1 MKSECHAIY
10 AATSGT
16 LNPCTYHTVRNVVL
30 ASRAEFPK
38 ISRMH
43 PHRLFVEGLRSW
55 LLSRGFSSVGQSSL
69 QSLHAFWKDPA
80 PPTNKPPDGLLC
92 FHWYISRSLEST
104 LVTRCLRNTE
114 KPLTHLVN
122 VMVLAP
128 FWKWGAGEPSLSP
141 ANQFP
146 SAEISVPRSAGD
158 ELNVAPTGGYWNRL
172 LQGKCRR
179 SCQPAD

>member
-16 LNPCTYHTVRNVVL
+16 LTPCTYHTVRNVVL

-55 LLSRGFSSVGQSSL
+55 LLSRGFSSVGQSSTRVERVRTKRIIL

-128 FWKWGAGEPSLSP
+128 FWKWGL
-141 ANQFP
+141 AN
-146 SAEISVPRSAGD
+146 PRSA
-158 ELNVAPTGGYWNRL
+158 
-172 LQGKCRR
+172 LQISFPLRKFLCLDLRGM
-179 SCQPAD
+179 S